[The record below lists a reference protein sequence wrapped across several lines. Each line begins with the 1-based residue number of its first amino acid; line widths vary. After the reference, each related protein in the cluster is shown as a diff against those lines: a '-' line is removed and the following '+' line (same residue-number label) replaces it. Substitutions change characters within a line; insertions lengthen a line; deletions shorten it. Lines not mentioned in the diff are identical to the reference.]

1 MKYDRIYLVD
11 DEPLV
16 NAIQSLMIRK
26 HFSETE
32 LVNFNTSTEALK
44 TITEAD
50 DANEGVVLLLD
61 LNMPVLD
68 AIDFLKELDKN
79 NLSVYPDIYIIT
91 ASANQKEL
99 DFVRKHRLVKD
110 VIFKPL
116 NDETIK
122 ALKVT
127 LEG

>member
-1 MKYDRIYLVD
+1 MKYDRIFLVD

-16 NAIQSLMIRK
+16 NAIQSLMIKK

-32 LVNFNTSTEALK
+32 LINFNTSTEALK
-44 TITEAD
+44 TLTESD
-50 DANEGVVLLLD
+50 NSNSGILLLLD

-68 AIDFLKELDKN
+68 AIDFLKELEKHP
-79 NLSVYPDIYIIT
+79 LKTYPDIYIIT
-91 ASANQKEL
+91 ASANQQEL

-116 NDETIK
+116 DNEKIQT
-122 ALKVT
+122 LKRAIA
-127 LEG
+127 G

>member
-1 MKYDRIYLVD
+1 MKYDRIFLVD

-16 NAIQSLMIRK
+16 NAIQSLMIKK

-32 LVNFNTSTEALK
+32 LINFNTSTEALK
-44 TITEAD
+44 TLTEAD
-50 DANEGVVLLLD
+50 DSNTGILLLLD

-68 AIDFLKELDKN
+68 AIDFLKELDTHP
-79 NLSVYPDIYIIT
+79 LQTYPDIYIIT
-91 ASANQKEL
+91 ASGNQQEL

-116 NDETIK
+116 DNKKLT
-122 ALKVT
+122 ALKVAMID
-127 LEG
+127 